1 MPIIPRDQGFFDLF
15 NQLADKMKTA
25 AGLLRALFAEPE
37 RMREHVSAIKQ
48 VEHEADAL
56 AHEVSRRIDRSFITP
71 LDREDIHNLT
81 QALDNVVDMIDGAA
95 RRSEMFGITESPA
108 AATRLAQVL
117 QHSVDALERAVVEVK
132 NRRTVMEHT
141 RAVKHFEEEGD
152 ALYHMA
158 VGELFQGKPD
168 PIEVIKWKEIYDTLE
183 RALDR
188 CQTAAIVLE
197 SISLKH
203 S

>member
-1 MPIIPRDQGFFDLF
+1 MSIIPRDQGFFELF
-15 NQLADKMKTA
+15 NQLASKMGMA
-25 AGLLRALFAEPE
+25 AELLRALFAEPE
-37 RMREHVSAIKQ
+37 RLREYVARIKA
-48 VEHEADAL
+48 VEHEADHL

-95 RRSEMFGITESPA
+95 RRSEMFGIRESRPA
-108 AATRLAQVL
+108 AEQLASCL
-117 QHSVDALERAVVEVK
+117 QHSVDALEKAVVKVK
-132 NRRTVMEHT
+132 DRRAVMEHT

-152 ALYHMA
+152 ALYHTA
-158 VGELFQGKPD
+158 VGALFQGNPD
-168 PIEVIKWKEIYDTLE
+168 PIDVIKWKEIYDTLE

>member
-15 NQLADKMKTA
+15 NQLAQKMKTA
-25 AGLLRALFAEPE
+25 AGLLRALFAEPD
-37 RMREHVSAIKQ
+37 RITEHVAAIKQ
-48 VEHEADAL
+48 VEHEADSL
-56 AHEVSRRIDRSFITP
+56 AHEVSRRIDRTFITP

-95 RRSEMFGITESPA
+95 RRSEMFGITESRP
-108 AATRLAQVL
+108 AATRLAAVL
-117 QHSVDALERAVVEVK
+117 QHSVDSLEKAVVEVK
-132 NRRTVMEHT
+132 NRRAVMEHT

-158 VGELFQGKPD
+158 VGELFQGTPD
-168 PIEVIKWKEIYDTLE
+168 PIDVIKWKEIYDTLE

>member
-15 NQLADKMKTA
+15 NQLAEKMKVA
-25 AGLLRALFAEPE
+25 AGLLRAMFAEPA
-37 RMREHVSAIKQ
+37 RIKEHVAAIKQ
-48 VEHEADAL
+48 VEHEADSL
-56 AHEVSRRIDRSFITP
+56 AHEVSRRIDRTFITP

-95 RRSEMFGITESPA
+95 RRSEMFGITESRA
-108 AATRLAQVL
+108 AATRLAAVL
-117 QHSVDALERAVVEVK
+117 QHSVDSLQKAVVEVK
-132 NRRTVMEHT
+132 NRRAVMEHT

-158 VGELFQGKPD
+158 VGELFQGNPD
-168 PIEVIKWKEIYDTLE
+168 PIDVIKWKEIYDTLE

-197 SISLKH
+197 SISLKN